1 MEKEREEYALVLDF
15 LPRGYA
21 SSYRREPIAQAI
33 GEINFTLLEL
43 VPKEDAEFKIKDK
56 VYVGEGKWEQVKAV
70 RRLDYTK
77 LTSAAKRE
85 LGTIVEELVKKNEDK
100 FIRFFN
106 KAGAITVRQHSL
118 ELLPSVGKKHMWD
131 IIDQRE
137 KEEFKNFADLKK
149 RVELM
154 PDPVKAIS
162 KKIEEELKGKS
173 KYYLFTKPPRPPA
186 MR

>member
-1 MEKEREEYALVLDF
+1 MEKEREDYAIVLDC

-43 VPKEDAEFKIKDK
+43 VPKEEVELKIKDR
-56 VYVGEGKWEQVKAV
+56 VYVGDGKWEQVKAV
-70 RRLDYTK
+70 RRLDYSK

-85 LGTIVEELVKKNEDK
+85 LPSCIEELVKKNEES

-131 IIDQRE
+131 IIEQRE
-137 KEEFKNFADLKK
+137 KKEFADFADLKK
-149 RVELM
+149 RVALM
-154 PDPVKAIS
+154 PDPIKAIS
-162 KKIEEELKGKS
+162 KKIEEEIMGES
-173 KYYLFTKPPRPPA
+173 KYYLFTKPPRPPV
-186 MR
+186 RE